1 MYQVETTKMR
11 VQKRN
16 GSYEEVSFHKIL
28 NRIKSL
34 SHGSEFKKSL
44 NIDETVVAQKVIQE
58 IHDGVKTSELD
69 ELSSQIAIAMY
80 SKNPEFKTLAGRIVI
95 SNHHKNTKN
104 TFSEKIELLY
114 NYHKNGNHKPLVA
127 KYLYDLVIEN
137 KEKIDSSIDYMKD
150 YDFDFFGFKTLE
162 KSYLYKTDGKI
173 IERPQDMLMR
183 VSLSIH
189 RNNLDEA
196 LENYKLM
203 SDHYFTHATPTLYN
217 AGSNREQFASCF
229 LLTMKEDSISGIY
242 DTLKDCALIS
252 KHAGGIGLSIHDIR
266 AKDSHIAGTNGVS
279 NGLVPMLRVFNDTAR
294 YVDQCVTPETI
305 IYTTE
310 GPKQIQECEYGS
322 TEVFTTNGKE
332 TIENVLE
339 HSYEGEIY
347 EIETMHSLEPLRITD
362 EHPVYV
368 LRGQKRGLNYD
379 IIRNRIEKGLIKPE
393 WCSVKDLTKDDLCL
407 FKIPN
412 YEVDDSNIS
421 NDDCY
426 IYGLILGDGCMMPS
440 STNCYLSLHKE
451 NKKHIIDFVK
461 KYLDNKC
468 IENRCVDEENTT
480 RVYWKR
486 NIQLVFRHCDIY
498 DKNKEKHITPK
509 WLNLP
514 LEKIKYIVKGLI
526 DTDGCKGNELLF
538 DTTSHNLVET
548 LRYLLLRMG
557 IPTSGYSRDRRGE
570 SHISMYGDRIENKK
584 ISYTLRI
591 PKTDSICE
599 LLDIE
604 KGKFNKYFTFDDYIA
619 TRIKDIHTTHYEGVL
634 YDLQMK
640 KTHNYMIHNGI
651 VHNGGGKRNGS
662 FAMYLEPWHADIF
675 EFIELKKNHGNEL
688 ERARDLFYALW
699 IPDLFMERV
708 LSDGDW
714 SLFCPHECPGLSDS
728 WGSEFNTLYDK
739 YVKEGKSRKIIKA
752 RELWSAILTSQI
764 EVGTPYLLY
773 KDACNRKSNQQNLGT
788 IKSSNLCTEIVEYT
802 SPEETAVCNLA
813 SISLKKFVK
822 KKDTNDLVFRV
833 FSKPKCVYC
842 ELAKGLLNKMNIHYE
857 VKDYKELTNV
867 SGEYPLGV
875 KFPQIYRIDNHKVEH
890 IGGYTE
896 LYEYL
901 KPSYDFV
908 GLQKIAERL
917 TKNLNNIIDYNYY
930 PTKETKTSNLR
941 HRPIGIGVQGL
952 ANVFFEFGYA
962 FDSDEAKELNERIFE
977 CIYYGSLKAS
987 MEISRDRLPFIQTY
1001 KKYNDQFNDSSS
1013 NDEFISS
1020 GEIFKIKKYLK
1031 NVLPEEVNRDEYLGS
1046 YSSFIG
1052 SPLYN
1057 GKLQFDLWNKNIT
1070 DIYHDWSSLRR
1081 DIKRYGVRNSL
1092 LVAPMPTASTAQILG
1107 NYECFEPILSN
1118 IYTRR
1123 VLSGEYMVMNDYL
1136 VEDLISLGLW
1146 STELKDKIIA
1156 NDGSVLNIPEI
1167 PDILKNR
1174 YKTVWEI
1181 KQKNILDMA
1190 ISRGK
1195 FICQSQSMNLFL
1207 ESPNLKTMS
1216 NMHSY
1221 SWKNGLKTGI
1231 YYLRS
1236 RPSSKAI
1243 QFTLDPNACENCS
1256 G

>member
-1 MYQVETTKMR
+1 MYQVEINKMR
-11 VQKRN
+11 VEKRN
-16 GSYEEVSFHKIL
+16 GQYEEVSFDKIL

-34 SHGSEFKKSL
+34 SQGTEFKTTL
-44 NIDETVVAQKVIQE
+44 NIDETIIAQKVIQE

-80 SKNPEFKTLAGRIVI
+80 SKNPDFKTLAGRIVV

-104 TFSEKIELLY
+104 TFSEKIAMMHRYES
-114 NYHKNGNHKPLVA
+114 NGKSKALIA
-127 KYLYDLVIEN
+127 DYMYDLVQEN
-137 KEKIDSSIDYMKD
+137 KEKIDSAIDYNKD

-162 KSYLYKTDGKI
+162 KSYLYRINGKI

-183 VSLSIH
+183 VSLAIH
-189 RNNLDEA
+189 RENINEA
-196 LENYKLM
+196 LVNYDLM
-203 SDHYFTHATPTLYN
+203 SKHYFTHATPTLYN
-217 AGSNREQFASCF
+217 AGSIREQFASCF

-252 KHAGGIGLSIHDIR
+252 KHAGGIGLSVHNIR
-266 AKDSHIAGTNGVS
+266 AKDSHIVGTNGVS

-310 GPKQIQECEYGS
+310 GPKQIQDCEYGS
-322 TEVFTTNGKE
+322 TEIFTTNGKE
-332 TIENVLE
+332 TILNVLE

-368 LRGQKRGLNYD
+368 LKDQKRGLNYD
-379 IIRNRIEKGLIKPE
+379 VILNRLEKKLIKPE
-393 WCSVKDLTKDDLCL
+393 WCSAKDLTKDDLCL
-407 FKIPN
+407 FKIPD
-412 YEVDDSNIS
+412 YEVDDINIS
-421 NDDCY
+421 KEDCY
-426 IYGLILGDGCMMPS
+426 VYGLILGDGCMMPS

-451 NKKHIIDFVK
+451 NKSHVIKFVT
-461 KYLDNKC
+461 KYLNDKC
-468 IENRCVDEENTT
+468 IENRCVDEGNTT

-498 DKNKEKHITPK
+498 DKNKEKQITSK

-514 LEKIKYIVKGLI
+514 LEKIKYIIKGLI

-538 DTTSHNLVET
+538 DTTSHNLLES

-557 IPTSGYSRDRRGE
+557 IPTSGYIRDRRGE

-604 KGKFNKYFTFDDYIA
+604 KGKYNKYFTFDDYIA
-619 TRIKDIHTTHYEGVL
+619 TRIKNIQTNHYKGVL

-640 KTHNYMIHNGI
+640 ETHNYMIHNGI

-675 EFIELKKNHGNEL
+675 EFIELKKNHGNEFD
-688 ERARDLFYALW
+688 RARDLFYALW

-708 LSDGDW
+708 VSDGSW
-714 SLFCPHECPGLSDS
+714 SLFCPNECPGLAETHSE
-728 WGSEFNTLYDK
+728 EFNTLYMK
-739 YVKEGKSRKIIKA
+739 YESEGRSRKTIKA
-752 RELWSAILTSQI
+752 RDLWSAILTSQI

-802 SPEETAVCNLA
+802 SPDETAVCNLA

-822 KKDTNDLVFRV
+822 KKNTKGLKFVV
-833 FSKPKCVYC
+833 YSKPKCVYC
-842 ELAKGLLNKMNIHYE
+842 ELAKGLLNKMEIEYE
-857 VKDYKELTNV
+857 KRDYQDIKDETNL
-867 SGEYPLGV
+867 SLEGV
-875 KFPQIYRIDNHKVEH
+875 TFPQVYRVDEGKRYH

-896 LYEYL
+896 LNDYL
-901 KPSYDFV
+901 RSSFDFN

-930 PTKETKTSNLR
+930 PTPETRNSNLR

-952 ANVFFEFGYA
+952 ANVFFELGYA
-962 FDSDEAKELNERIFE
+962 FDSDEAKTLNERIFE

-987 MEISRDRLPFIQTY
+987 MEIAKDREQLMKEY
-1001 KKYNDQFNDSSS
+1001 KIYTNQFDGKGGDDFVSS
-1013 NDEFISS
+1013 DALFQIKDKLKTILS
-1020 GEIFKIKKYLK
+1020 GEVK
-1031 NVLPEEVNRDEYLGS
+1031 RGEYLGS
-1046 YSSFIG
+1046 YSSYIG
-1052 SPLYN
+1052 SPMYH
-1057 GKLQFDLWNKNIT
+1057 GKLQFDLWQKNIT
-1070 DIYHDWSSLRR
+1070 DIHLDWSSLRD
-1081 DIKRYGVRNSL
+1081 DIKKYGVRNSL

-1123 VLSGEYMVMNDYL
+1123 VLSGEYMVINDYL
-1136 VEDLISLGLW
+1136 VDDLISLGLW

-1156 NDGSVLNIPEI
+1156 NDGSVLSIPEI
-1167 PDILKNR
+1167 PDIIKNR

-1181 KQKNILDMA
+1181 KQKNIIDMA
-1190 ISRGK
+1190 VDRGK

-1207 ESPNLKTMS
+1207 ESPSIKTMS

-1221 SWKNGLKTGI
+1221 AWKNGLKTGI

-1243 QFTLDPNACENCS
+1243 QFTINPNECENCS
-1256 G
+1256 A

>member
-1 MYQVETTKMR
+1 MYQVEINKMR
-11 VQKRN
+11 VVKRN
-16 GSYEEVSFHKIL
+16 GSYEEVSFDKIL
-28 NRIKSL
+28 TRIKSL
-34 SHGSEFKKSL
+34 SQGQEFKESL
-44 NIDETVVAQKVIQE
+44 NIDETIISQKVIQE
-58 IHDGVKTSELD
+58 IHDGVKTTELD
-69 ELSSQIAIAMY
+69 ELSSQISIAMY
-80 SKNPEFKTLAGRIVI
+80 SKNPQFKTLAGRIVI
-95 SNHHKNTKN
+95 SNHHKNTLN

-114 NYHKNGNHKPLVA
+114 NYHKNGKHKPLVA
-127 KYLYDLVIEN
+127 KYLYDLVMLN

-162 KSYLYKTDGKI
+162 KSYLYKVDGKI

-183 VSLSIH
+183 VSLAIH
-189 RNNLDEA
+189 RNNLNEA
-196 LENYKLM
+196 LVNYDLM
-203 SDHYFTHATPTLYN
+203 SKHYFTHATPTLYN

-294 YVDQCVTPETI
+294 YVDQ
-305 IYTTE
+305 
-310 GPKQIQECEYGS
+310 
-322 TEVFTTNGKE
+322 
-332 TIENVLE
+332 
-339 HSYEGEIY
+339 
-347 EIETMHSLEPLRITD
+347 
-362 EHPVYV
+362 
-368 LRGQKRGLNYD
+368 
-379 IIRNRIEKGLIKPE
+379 
-393 WCSVKDLTKDDLCL
+393 
-407 FKIPN
+407 
-412 YEVDDSNIS
+412 
-421 NDDCY
+421 
-426 IYGLILGDGCMMPS
+426 
-440 STNCYLSLHKE
+440 
-451 NKKHIIDFVK
+451 
-461 KYLDNKC
+461 
-468 IENRCVDEENTT
+468 
-480 RVYWKR
+480 
-486 NIQLVFRHCDIY
+486 
-498 DKNKEKHITPK
+498 
-509 WLNLP
+509 
-514 LEKIKYIVKGLI
+514 
-526 DTDGCKGNELLF
+526 
-538 DTTSHNLVET
+538 
-548 LRYLLLRMG
+548 
-557 IPTSGYSRDRRGE
+557 
-570 SHISMYGDRIENKK
+570 
-584 ISYTLRI
+584 
-591 PKTDSICE
+591 
-599 LLDIE
+599 
-604 KGKFNKYFTFDDYIA
+604 
-619 TRIKDIHTTHYEGVL
+619 
-634 YDLQMK
+634 
-640 KTHNYMIHNGI
+640 
-651 VHNGGGKRNGS
+651 GGGKRNGS

-714 SLFCPHECPGLSDS
+714 SLFCPNECPGLSDS
-728 WGSEFNTLYDK
+728 WGKQFNSLYDK
-739 YVKEGKSRKIIKA
+739 YTKEGKSRQTIKA

-788 IKSSNLCTEIVEYT
+788 IKSSNLCTEIIEYT
-802 SPEETAVCNLA
+802 SREETAVCNLA

-822 KKDTNDLVFRV
+822 KKNTKDLVFRV
-833 FSKPKCVYC
+833 FSKPNCVYC
-842 ELAKGLLNKMNIHYE
+842 ELAKGLLNKMNIEYQT
-857 VKDYKELTNV
+857 KDYRELTKL
-867 SGEYPLGV
+867 SEEYPLGV
-875 KFPQIYRIDNHKVEH
+875 KFPQIYRIDSHKNEH

-896 LYEYL
+896 LNEYL
-901 KPSYDFV
+901 KPSYDFI
-908 GLQKIAERL
+908 GLQAITERL

-962 FDSDEAKELNERIFE
+962 FDSEEAKDLNERIFE

-987 MEISRDRLPFIQTY
+987 MNIAKSRENLMKIYKTY
-1001 KKYNDQFNDSSS
+1001 HEQFDGKGGDNFVSS
-1013 NDEFISS
+1013 DEFV
-1020 GEIFKIKKYLK
+1020 KIKNLLT
-1031 NVLPEEVNRDEYLGS
+1031 NVLPEELDRDEYLGS

-1057 GKLQFDLWNKNIT
+1057 GKLQFDLWSKNIT
-1070 DIYHDWSSLRR
+1070 DKNNDWTSLRR
-1081 DIKRYGVRNSL
+1081 DIKLYGVRNSL

-1136 VEDLISLGLW
+1136 VQDLISLGLW
-1146 STELKDKIIA
+1146 SSELKDKIIA

-1195 FICQSQSMNLFL
+1195 YICQSQSMNLFL

-1256 G
+1256 A

>member
-1 MYQVETTKMR
+1 MYQVETNKMR

-16 GSYEEVSFHKIL
+16 GSYEEVSFDKIL
-28 NRIKSL
+28 TRIKSL
-34 SHGSEFKKSL
+34 SQGQEFKKSL

-80 SKNPEFKTLAGRIVI
+80 SKNPQFKTLAGRIVV

-104 TFSEKIELLY
+104 TFSEKIEALY
-114 NYHKNGNHKPLVA
+114 NYHKNGIHKPLVA
-127 KYLYDLVIEN
+127 KYLYDLVLEN
-137 KEKIDSSIDYMKD
+137 KEKIDNTIDYMKD

-162 KSYLYKTDGKI
+162 KSYLYKMDGVI
-173 IERPQDMLMR
+173 VERPQDMLMR
-183 VSLSIH
+183 VSLAIH
-189 RNNLDEA
+189 RNNLNEA
-196 LENYKLM
+196 ILNYDLM
-203 SDHYFTHATPTLYN
+203 SKHYFTHATPTLYN

-294 YVDQCVTPETI
+294 YVDQ
-305 IYTTE
+305 
-310 GPKQIQECEYGS
+310 
-322 TEVFTTNGKE
+322 
-332 TIENVLE
+332 
-339 HSYEGEIY
+339 
-347 EIETMHSLEPLRITD
+347 
-362 EHPVYV
+362 
-368 LRGQKRGLNYD
+368 
-379 IIRNRIEKGLIKPE
+379 
-393 WCSVKDLTKDDLCL
+393 
-407 FKIPN
+407 
-412 YEVDDSNIS
+412 
-421 NDDCY
+421 
-426 IYGLILGDGCMMPS
+426 
-440 STNCYLSLHKE
+440 
-451 NKKHIIDFVK
+451 
-461 KYLDNKC
+461 
-468 IENRCVDEENTT
+468 
-480 RVYWKR
+480 
-486 NIQLVFRHCDIY
+486 
-498 DKNKEKHITPK
+498 
-509 WLNLP
+509 
-514 LEKIKYIVKGLI
+514 
-526 DTDGCKGNELLF
+526 
-538 DTTSHNLVET
+538 
-548 LRYLLLRMG
+548 
-557 IPTSGYSRDRRGE
+557 
-570 SHISMYGDRIENKK
+570 
-584 ISYTLRI
+584 
-591 PKTDSICE
+591 
-599 LLDIE
+599 
-604 KGKFNKYFTFDDYIA
+604 
-619 TRIKDIHTTHYEGVL
+619 
-634 YDLQMK
+634 
-640 KTHNYMIHNGI
+640 
-651 VHNGGGKRNGS
+651 GGGKRNGS

-714 SLFCPHECPGLSDS
+714 SLFCPHECPGLSNN
-728 WGSEFNTLYDK
+728 WGDEFNNLYEK
-739 YVKEGKSRKIIKA
+739 YVKEGKSRQTIKA

-822 KKDTNDLVFRV
+822 KKNCKDYEFKV
-833 FSKPKCVYC
+833 FSKPDCVFC
-842 ELAKGLLNKMNIHYE
+842 ELAKGLLNKMNIKYIT
-857 VKDYKELTNV
+857 KDYKELTNV

-875 KFPQIYRIDNHKVEH
+875 KFPQIYRIDNHKNDH

-901 KPSYDFV
+901 KSTFDFV
-908 GLQKIAERL
+908 GLQKITERL

-987 MEISRDRLPFIQTY
+987 MEISKHREEFMKTY
-1001 KKYNDQFNDSSS
+1001 KSYQGQFDGKDNDNFVSS
-1013 NDEFISS
+1013 DEFNTVKNSLQTVIS
-1020 GEIFKIKKYLK
+1020 
-1031 NVLPEEVNRDEYLGS
+1031 EELNRDEYLGS

-1057 GKLQFDLWNKNIT
+1057 GKFQFDLWESNIT
-1070 DIYHDWSSLRR
+1070 DIHHDWTSLKK

-1195 FICQSQSMNLFL
+1195 YICQSQSMNLFL

-1221 SWKNGLKTGI
+1221 SWKKGLKTGI

-1243 QFTLDPNACENCS
+1243 QFTLDPNACVNCS